1 MEDLEYMSK
10 NLKATLGITSLSK
23 NVPHPKFTNLGLWEV
38 CFNGFHDMRHQYD
51 TRFYGCKH
59 ILLEEYA
66 IVQSEIQP
74 PFFVVTQ
81 IFYTLGLTGL
91 LLAVLLILIYVL
103 CIDDFYR
110 VRILKWTGID
120 LISSGAL
127 GSIALIIFGVYGD
140 ARDYMPDWENNYISW
155 SFGLGFVGVI
165 LEFIAG
171 ALFVVESRIL
181 NRKEIALENQYP
193 MEKRAAMESEAIH
206 PIYRIS
212 SLGIHD
218 SKSMTSVH
226 HFP

>member
-110 VRILKWTGID
+110 VRILN
-120 LISSGAL
+120 
-127 GSIALIIFGVYGD
+127 IALIIFGVYGD

-193 MEKRAAMESEAIH
+193 MEKR
-206 PIYRIS
+206 
-212 SLGIHD
+212 
-218 SKSMTSVH
+218 
-226 HFP
+226 